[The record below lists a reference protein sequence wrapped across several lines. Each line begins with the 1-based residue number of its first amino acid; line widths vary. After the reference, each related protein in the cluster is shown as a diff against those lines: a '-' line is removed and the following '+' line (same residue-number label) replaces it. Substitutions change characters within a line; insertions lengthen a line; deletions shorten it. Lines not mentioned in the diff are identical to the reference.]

1 MISNKKAGLLVGC
14 SIAAIVL
21 ASWAFGQAP
30 PPFLETPA
38 GAVDEAGA
46 HDAATKSLQVLR
58 NYNLSKQAD
67 APGGNPETAVGAH
80 FHDYIVGLEDL
91 KKWDGKDATSILH
104 PTGRIIFQ
112 INSKSGAQ
120 PVQSSVTVAKTG
132 DTWNYV
138 AFGTPKEAQA
148 RSDVLGKTTWTTS
161 AANPADMQQVRV
173 PSLHANFIAQRVNGV
188 LQFTAIN
195 SLPKLNIEVGQ
206 TEPAEKV
213 LLRMQP
219 AAQKLDP
226 NALN

>member
-1 MISNKKAGLLVGC
+1 MISNRKAGLLIGGATVV
-14 SIAAIVL
+14 ILL
-21 ASWAFGQAP
+21 AFSAFGQAP
-30 PPFLETPA
+30 PPFLEAPL
-38 GAVDEAGA
+38 GAVDEGGA
-46 HDAATKSLQVLR
+46 HDAAAKSLQVLR
-58 NYNLSKQAD
+58 DYNSSKQPD

-80 FHDYIVGLEDL
+80 FHDYIIGLEDL
-91 KKWDGKDATSILH
+91 KKWDGKDAASILH
-104 PTGRIIFQ
+104 PTGRIVFQ
-112 INSKSGAQ
+112 INSKNGAQ
-120 PVQSSVTVAKTG
+120 SAQSSVTVAKTG
-132 DTWNYV
+132 DGWNYV

-148 RSDVLGKTTWTTS
+148 RSDVLGKTMWTTS
-161 AANPADMQQVRV
+161 AGNPADMQQVRV

-206 TEPAEKV
+206 TEPAQKV

>member
-1 MISNKKAGLLVGC
+1 MTSNRKASLLIGSSTVV
-14 SIAAIVL
+14 IAL
-21 ASWAFGQAP
+21 ASWAYGQALL
-30 PPFLETPA
+30 PFFEATPGPA
-38 GAVDEAGA
+38 DEAEA
-46 HDAATKSLQVLR
+46 HDAAAKSLQVLR
-58 NYNLSKQAD
+58 DYNLSKQAD
-67 APGGNPETAVGAH
+67 APGGNPETAVGVH

-104 PTGRIIFQ
+104 PTGQIVFQ

-120 PVQSSVTVAKTG
+120 SAQSSVTVAKTG
-132 DTWNYV
+132 DTWDYV

-148 RSDVLGKTTWTTS
+148 RSDVLGKTMWATS
-161 AANPADMQQVRV
+161 ARNPSDMRQVRV
-173 PSLHANFIAQRVNGV
+173 PSFHANFIAQRVNGV